1 MVAPRENALAGRRVL
16 LFEAEHMVARNLARA
31 LRGWGADVVG
41 PVSTLSDALTL
52 IEAGG
57 RLDGAV
63 LDVSL
68 PGQAVYPAVDALRR
82 RGVPVVLVTGYGA
95 AVVPE
100 RYAAVP
106 RCENPVAPADIVR
119 ALLVS

>member
-1 MVAPRENALAGRRVL
+1 M
-16 LFEAEHMVARNLARA
+16 
-31 LRGWGADVVG
+31 
-41 PVSTLSDALTL
+41 

-57 RLDGAV
+57 GLDGAV
-63 LDVSL
+63 LDVNL

-82 RGVPVVLVTGYGA
+82 RRVPVVLVTGYGA

-100 RYAAVP
+100 HYAAVP

-119 ALLVS
+119 ALLGREWSNARPSGGRG